1 MNKKLIAL
9 GLGVALSSNCI
20 VALAAPEDKKIE
32 EAAAKLTEEPAKEMA
47 QEPKQLTTEERIAQL
62 EKEIQELKEANL
74 NNNKE
79 IKKTNDKI
87 KKEDE
92 RLHFFATGQVALS
105 GAKEEGKDFEDTGSA
120 MKLNFGARAKLND
133 NWTFSW
139 LTKSSQAFRNTGDRG
154 TQNTTNIYLSGK
166 NLLTQGDSLTFGKY
180 RNDELSLQQVGKS
193 EQTGAKY
200 TIPFGKEKDT
210 SLTLIAGRLGTGK
223 PSTFLNPVIANASDN
238 ANYRAAIIQHNFG
251 PTKVSLAYR
260 RASAMN
266 AVSGYELYTQFPISG
281 KLSGRYAYFKT
292 DANDT
297 GTTGNAGQYAALY
310 WGEFKR
316 GTAHSAD
323 WYIKFYHMPKY
334 SMIDGENP
342 KYADYNIWKIG
353 GTWSFTKNIWLEYNY
368 SIFNKMGGASNKL
381 NNKQTIGATLKFS
394 I

>member
-9 GLGVALSSNCI
+9 GLGVALTANCA
-20 VALAAPEDKKIE
+20 VTLASPEDKKIE
-32 EAAAKLTEEPAKEMA
+32 DATAKLTEEPAKEMA
-47 QEPKQLTTEERIAQL
+47 QETKQLSTEERIALL

-154 TQNTTNIYLSGK
+154 TANTTNVYLSGK
-166 NLLTQGDSLTFGKY
+166 NLLTKGDSATIGKF
-180 RNDELSLQQVGKS
+180 RNNELSLQQVGKS
-193 EQTGAKY
+193 EVAGVTY
-200 TIPFGKEKDT
+200 TFPFGKNNDT
-210 SLTLIAGRLGTGK
+210 SLTLTAARLGTGK
-223 PSTFLNPVIANASDN
+223 PSTFLNPVIANSSDN
-238 ANYRAAIIQHNFG
+238 ANYRAAILQHNFG
-251 PTKVSLAYR
+251 PTKVALAYR

-266 AVSGYELYTQFPISG
+266 SVSGWEIYTQFPISG
-281 KLSGRYAYFKT
+281 KLSGRYSYFKT
-292 DANDT
+292 DADDT

-323 WYIKFYHMPKY
+323 WYIKYYHMPKY

-381 NNKQTIGATLKFS
+381 ANKQTVGATLKFS